1 MTTPEQQPNP
11 VPPFTGA
18 PHQQRPKLRPVR
30 GFATQHNDQ
39 VLMGLAD
46 ARQVSDKVV
55 LAVPQFQMVLPHMNG
70 TNDLAA
76 IAQAVGRGLEVN
88 TLQQF
93 VAQLDDA
100 GLIEGPVFDA
110 LLAKMREEFDSSP
123 TLPPGS
129 SAQVGES
136 LAAQELGENST
147 EDQRRELSPRK
158 LREAMD
164 QWISQALEKAED
176 PSFNALPRAVIA
188 PHLDYW
194 RGWMNYGHV
203 YGRLRVVDKPDR
215 VIILGTNHFGTGT
228 GVTACDKGYESPFG
242 ISPLDADFL
251 NLLKSK
257 LGPDNAAKLLKD
269 RYDHEREHSI
279 ELHIPWIQHVFA
291 GSDAKSAPK
300 VLGILVHDPAVN
312 NGESY
317 DNNALGILPFI
328 DALKAA
334 IAESRG
340 KTLIVASADFSHIGQ
355 SFGDKAPIMGETP
368 EAEAFRQKVLG
379 HDQEMLA
386 LIEQGKPEDL
396 VSSMAWQQ
404 NPTRWCSIGNL
415 VAMLKVTDA
424 KSVKRL
430 NYAGVGDQQGIAFVT
445 SYAGVVE

>member
-1 MTTPEQQPNP
+1 MTDSIQPNP

-18 PHQQRPKLRPVR
+18 PHQLRPKLRPIR
-30 GFATQHNDQ
+30 AFATQHNEQ

-55 LAVPQFQMVLPHMNG
+55 LAVPQFQVVLPHMNG
-70 TNDLAA
+70 TNDLSA
-76 IAQAVGRGLEVN
+76 ICQAVGRGLEAN
-88 TLQQF
+88 ILQQF
-93 VAQLDDA
+93 IAQLDDA
-100 GLIEGPVFDA
+100 GLLEGPVFDA
-110 LLAKMREEFDSSP
+110 MLTKMRADFDSSA

-129 SAQVGES
+129 SAQVAEM
-136 LAAQELGENST
+136 LAGQELGETST
-147 EDQRRELSPRK
+147 EEQRMAIAPRK
-158 LREAMD
+158 LREALD

-176 PSFNALPRAVIA
+176 PSFNTLPRAVIA

-194 RGWMNYGHV
+194 RGWMNYAHV
-203 YGRLRVVDKPDR
+203 YGRLRVVDRPDR
-215 VIILGTNHFGTGT
+215 VIILGTNHFGSST
-228 GVTACDKGYESPFG
+228 GVTACDKGYESPIG
-242 ISPLDADFL
+242 TSQLDADFL

-257 LGPDNAAKLLKD
+257 LGEADAAKLLKD

-279 ELHIPWIQHVFA
+279 ELHIPWIQHVFTDTA
-291 GSDAKSAPK
+291 TGASPK
-300 VLGILVHDPAVN
+300 VVGFLVHDPAVN

-317 DNNALGILPFI
+317 DNQGLGILPFI
-328 DALKAA
+328 EALKAT
-334 IAESRG
+334 IAQSKG
-340 KTLIVASADFSHIGQ
+340 KTLIVASADLSHIGQ
-355 SFGDKAPIMGETP
+355 SFGDKTPIMGETP

-386 LIEQGKPEDL
+386 LVEQGKPEDL

-404 NPTRWCSIGNL
+404 NPTRWCSVGNL

-424 KSVKRL
+424 KAVKRL